1 MINNIIREN
10 IKMFEVTGENYHTF
24 LSYHGMNIGVAQIIV
39 DKYSDS
45 ENYKNLLSVRLW
57 VDASRMLIREVHV

>member
-1 MINNIIREN
+1 
-10 IKMFEVTGENYHTF
+10 MFEVTKENYHTF
-24 LSYHGMNIGVAQIIV
+24 LSYHGMNIEVAKVIV

-57 VDASRMLIREVHV
+57 VDASRMLIKEVQA